1 MYRGYTLL
9 AIKDRTG
16 QWRATPER
24 TKIMEKEKIGKV
36 EKSTEEKVIDALEQ
50 MKAAYYAICELAYEK
65 KINQAFNDS
74 PAQKIYS
81 DVFAG
86 SFDEIPL
93 AEWCEEME
101 DFLKN

>member
-1 MYRGYTLL
+1 
-9 AIKDRTG
+9 
-16 QWRATPER
+16 
-24 TKIMEKEKIGKV
+24 
-36 EKSTEEKVIDALEQ
+36 

-65 KINQAFNDS
+65 KIDQAFNDS